1 MCAELWQT
9 LSSLCTL
16 RHQKLSSDSFHG
28 NLNGFIKTVL
38 RLFEMPKHSTGL
50 CLTGGGA
57 CCPGSLQVQGTA
69 VDSPLACCCFKYCFF
84 FFQFSLTHCPNDTR
98 DHLRRATLTRV

>member
-50 CLTGGGA
+50 CLTGGGLA
-57 CCPGSLQVQGTA
+57 AQAHSKSRAQLWTLHLLA
-69 VDSPLACCCFKYCFF
+69 VVSSTVFF
-84 FFQFSLTHCPNDTR
+84 FFKFSLTHCPNDTR
-98 DHLRRATLTRV
+98 DHLRRTTLTCV